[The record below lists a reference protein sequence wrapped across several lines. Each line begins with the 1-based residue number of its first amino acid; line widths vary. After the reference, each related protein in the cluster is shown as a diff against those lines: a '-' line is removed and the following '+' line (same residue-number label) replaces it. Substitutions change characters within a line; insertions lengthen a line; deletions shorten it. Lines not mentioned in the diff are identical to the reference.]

1 LLVGFDT
8 LDDAGVYLLQDDLAL
23 IQTLDFFTPIVDDA
37 YLFGQVA
44 AANALSD
51 VYAMGGKPLTAMN
64 IVCFPNCEDYSI
76 LRDIIRGGV
85 DKVKEAGALL
95 VGGHSVDDN
104 EPKYGLAVTGVV
116 HPQKLIRNNGL
127 RAGDILF
134 LTKPLGSGIIA
145 TAIKAEMVSVPV
157 VEEAV
162 RWMATLNSAAA
173 EAAVDVGVQ
182 CGTDVTGF
190 GLLGHLVEMTEASGV
205 SAEVFADQLYFM
217 REALQCASMGLVP
230 GGAYANRDYLGTRV
244 IIEDNVDGA
253 VKDVA
258 YSPETSGG
266 LLLGVPEDR
275 GNAMAEALTR
285 KGVSYA
291 IVGRAVPTR
300 SYSVVVK
307 GGR

>member
-1 LLVGFDT
+1 MLVGFDT
-8 LDDAGVYLLQDDLAL
+8 LDDAGVYLLEDDLAL
-23 IQTLDFFTPIVDDA
+23 IQTLDFFTPMVDDA

-51 VYAMGGKPLTAMN
+51 IYAMGGRPLTAMN

-104 EPKYGLAVTGVV
+104 VPKYGLAVTGVV
-116 HPQKLIRNNGL
+116 HPRKLIRNNGL
-127 RAGDILF
+127 QAGDILF

-145 TAIKAEMVSVPV
+145 TAIKAEMASVSV
-157 VEEAV
+157 VEEAG
-162 RWMATLNSAAA
+162 RWMAALNRAAA

-182 CGTDVTGF
+182 GGTDITGF

-205 SAEVFADQLYFM
+205 SAEVFAEQLYFM
-217 REALQCASMGLVP
+217 QEALEYASMGLIP

-244 IIEDNVDGA
+244 TVEGNVDGA

-258 YSPETSGG
+258 YAPETSGG
-266 LLLGVPEDR
+266 LLLGVPEDK
-275 GNAMAEALTR
+275 ADDMVEALTR
-285 KGVSYA
+285 RGVSYA
-291 IVGRAVPTR
+291 VIGRAVPTR